1 MTHIYPDLFFVFLG
15 VPTRVWSIILKYS
28 RLHIGGIV
36 GVKVVVDSSESVE
49 DHGESNHE
57 WQKQHF

>member
-1 MTHIYPDLFFVFLG
+1 MATILG
-15 VPTRVWSIILKYS
+15 VLTRVWNIILKYG

-57 WQKQHF
+57 WQENHF